1 MKKLSRYMLKN
12 IENNL
17 IQAFDSTNEKQ
28 LNQGREWYIKANE
41 ICKDLAQRFNTDTMT
56 AAAVISAL
64 SPRNKWERNILD
76 AYSVFQA
83 VKDGK
88 GPESVKVC
96 TFNNNKERAF
106 KIASGETTITKDSL
120 KTYNFMQNIANLSD
134 EHVTVDIWHLRACFN
149 KSIKIFNTKV
159 GALAYQQIKNVTV
172 KAAQMFNLKPFEL
185 QAAIW
190 VSIRQ

>member
-1 MKKLSRYMLKN
+1 MLKN